1 MFPTYSEIVKVVFSQ
16 IVSDYL
22 YESVDTST
30 ELKVHGRLSAILE
43 IMFPDAVDAITVQLT
58 PGAAFAIVP
67 FKIDN
72 HILTISCKMDFQ
84 KQTVVVEAI

>member
-1 MFPTYSEIVKVVFSQ
+1 
-16 IVSDYL
+16 
-22 YESVDTST
+22 
-30 ELKVHGRLSAILE
+30 
-43 IMFPDAVDAITVQLT
+43 MFPDAVDAITVQLT

-72 HILTISCKMDFQ
+72 HILAISCKMDFQ